1 MALAKKCDRC
11 GKLYELKDIDACG
24 AITNELVLVRRYK
37 QNARSLYTGKLCGSY
52 SYKYFDLCPE
62 CLVSLAGWLKN
73 EPMTFNEIRKAVGL
87 EPIRESDKAFAQLYS
102 EKENGDGNGKEM

>member
-24 AITNELVLVRRYK
+24 AITNGLVLVRRYK
-37 QNARSLYTGKLCGSY
+37 QNARSF

-87 EPIRESDKAFAQLYS
+87 EPIRESNKAFAQLYS
-102 EKENGDGNGKEM
+102 EKEKENDNA

>member
-24 AITNELVLVRRYK
+24 AITNGLVLVRRYK
-37 QNARSLYTGKLCGSY
+37 QNARSF

-62 CLVSLAGWLKN
+62 CLVSLSGWLKN
-73 EPMTFNEIRKAVGL
+73 EM
-87 EPIRESDKAFAQLYS
+87 QLYS
-102 EKENGDGNGKEM
+102 EKEKENDDSNVKEM